1 MFDFSG
7 QVVIV
12 TGAAGNLARALAE
25 AFGNAGAH
33 LVLVDRKPDRL
44 ARLYPQWQESQE
56 HLLAPSVDVAQA
68 GQVQAVVQRAV
79 ERFGRVDVLVNAAG
93 GYRGGQPFAET
104 PIEQWA
110 ETLDLN
116 ARTAAAACHA
126 VLPVMLQ
133 QGRGRI
139 VNLGAKSG
147 VQGAGKQASYS
158 AAKSA
163 VLRLTESLAAEVKGA
178 GINVNCVLPST
189 IDTPENRAAMPKAD
203 PAKWVTPE
211 SMAGVILFLASDW
224 ARDIHG
230 ALIPVYGR
238 A

>member
-1 MFDFSG
+1 MFDFGG

-12 TGAAGNLARALAE
+12 TGAAGNLGRALAE

-33 LVLVDRKPDRL
+33 LVLVDYKPGRL
-44 ARLYPQWQESQE
+44 AELYPRWQESAQ
-56 HLLAPSVDVAQA
+56 HMLAPLVDVAQPE
-68 GQVQAVVQRAV
+68 QVQAMVQRAV
-79 ERFGRVDVLVNAAG
+79 GRFGRVDVLVNAAG

-116 ARTAAAACHA
+116 ARTAAVACRA
-126 VLPVMLQ
+126 VLPVMLE

-147 VQGAGKQASYS
+147 VQGVGKQAAYS
-158 AAKSA
+158 GAKSA
-163 VLRLTESLAAEVKGA
+163 VLRLTESLAAEVKAA

-189 IDTPENRAAMPKAD
+189 IDSPENRAAMPKAD
-203 PAKWVTPE
+203 PARWVTPE

-230 ALIPVYGR
+230 ALLPVYGR